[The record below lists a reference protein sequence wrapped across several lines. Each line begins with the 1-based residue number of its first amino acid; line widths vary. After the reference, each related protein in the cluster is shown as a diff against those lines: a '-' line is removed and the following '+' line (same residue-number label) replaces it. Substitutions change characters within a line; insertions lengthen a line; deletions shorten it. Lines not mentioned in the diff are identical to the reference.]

1 MGVETTRQLRLHQV
15 NTNNRDVTYI
25 NPFTF
30 IYMKKTQKILDI
42 LKYIEALNLT
52 CDELDRLTSEVEDL
66 KGSDYEDELE
76 DIGDDSDSLREFNS

>member
-1 MGVETTRQLRLHQV
+1 
-15 NTNNRDVTYI
+15 
-25 NPFTF
+25 
-30 IYMKKTQKILDI
+30 MKKTQKILDI

>member
-1 MGVETTRQLRLHQV
+1 MGVETTRQLRLPQEYKQS
-15 NTNNRDVTYI
+15 RRYFI

>member
-1 MGVETTRQLRLHQV
+1 
-15 NTNNRDVTYI
+15 
-25 NPFTF
+25 
-30 IYMKKTQKILDI
+30 MKKTQKILDI

-76 DIGDDSDSLREFNS
+76 DIGDDSDVNALKSFGTIKDIAICTKHVTFKSLPTPFSL